1 MEKIKSIEVDK
12 WSEPDENHRI
22 KHLGM
27 ITRGEA
33 FEQLKAHLE
42 SKGLLPDEYFLPGMD
57 GKLEDELPDY
67 DIAECVPNFGGSE
80 GIYLDITLIYVEKGK
95 VHRDRFAT
103 GKTLEESADAFFR
116 MSQIGAECL
125 LMLNGR
131 GCSYEKNNR
140 TVELSENEATFLTGF
155 LQENLHQISEEQDIE
170 AVGSIMG
177 KLEPQEKSVLT
188 EEHLAG
194 NSLDMEQ
201 ER

>member
-1 MEKIKSIEVDK
+1 
-12 WSEPDENHRI
+12 
-22 KHLGM
+22 M
-27 ITRGEA
+27 ILPNVCLTLEA
-33 FEQLKAHLE
+33 AREF
-42 SKGLLPDEYFLPGMD
+42 
-57 GKLEDELPDY
+57 
-67 DIAECVPNFGGSE
+67 N
-80 GIYLDITLIYVEKGK
+80 LDITLIYVEKGK

-177 KLEPQEKSVLT
+177 KLEPQEKKCVDRGAFGREQSGYGAGEMISFPLFEKGRSASGGCRRHAPDLT
-188 EEHLAG
+188 SSSAWWLR
-194 NSLDMEQ
+194 Q
-201 ER
+201 E

>member
-1 MEKIKSIEVDK
+1 MDFTFFNIYQCDIKI
-12 WSEPDENHRI
+12 
-22 KHLGM
+22 
-27 ITRGEA
+27 
-33 FEQLKAHLE
+33 
-42 SKGLLPDEYFLPGMD
+42 
-57 GKLEDELPDY
+57 
-67 DIAECVPNFGGSE
+67 
-80 GIYLDITLIYVEKGK
+80 
-95 VHRDRFAT
+95 
-103 GKTLEESADAFFR
+103 
-116 MSQIGAECL
+116 
-125 LMLNGR
+125 NGR

-188 EEHLAG
+188 EEHLAE

>member
-12 WSEPDENHRI
+12 WSEPDENHRV

-33 FEQLKAHLE
+33 FEH
-42 SKGLLPDEYFLPGMD
+42 FLPGMD